1 MLTSQS
7 VENALKDVYLGV
19 VSHQLDCCVDV
30 VLSKIK
36 QTTSDVYGN
45 KIKKL
50 IMLNPN
56 ENLLFKDSLETYS
69 CNICISDKELRNCM
83 PSANVF
89 VNLIND
95 RVEHMVG
102 DMQTKLKNDFYLK
115 LQFLLDNGN
124 EELYGIKRKDIKE
137 VNAIIKTLPKFD
149 VNDIQKIIDENNP
162 FINVMICSPKIRRN
176 FVEYLTKTHQ
186 QQRIIENINGFK
198 NLAFNENIIINSA
211 NIPDNEIYL
220 IDTNDFECHKLCDWE
235 WLRDKN
241 NKMLKMKQDKPEYEA
256 TLIKY
261 MNYICKNPSR
271 QIKIIL
277 EE

>member
-1 MLTSQS
+1 MITLQS

-19 VSHQLDCCVDV
+19 ISYQLDCCADV
-30 VLSKIK
+30 VLSKII
-36 QTTSDVYGN
+36 QTTSDVFGN
-45 KIKKL
+45 EIRKL

-69 CNICISDKELRNCM
+69 CNICISDKEFRNSM
-83 PSANVF
+83 SSAGVM

-95 RVEHMVG
+95 RVEHMMNN
-102 DMQTKLKNDFYLK
+102 MQTKLKNDFYLK

-124 EELYGIKRKDIKE
+124 EELYGIKRKDAKE
-137 VNAIIKTLPKFD
+137 VNATIKTLPKFD
-149 VNDIQKIIDENNP
+149 VNDIQEIIDENNP
-162 FINVMICSPKIRRN
+162 FVDVMICSPKIKRN

-186 QQRIIENINGFK
+186 QRVVENINGFK

-220 IDTNDFECHKLCDWE
+220 IDTNDFECHQLCSWK
-235 WLRDKN
+235 WLSNEDNKILRMKN
-241 NKMLKMKQDKPEYEA
+241 DKPEYEA

-261 MNYICKNPSR
+261 MNYICKNPSG

-277 EE
+277 ER